1 MGEETVGGE
10 VAAMNRKI
18 IPDIVK
24 ATSILTMRPDETAME
39 CAKQMA
45 AKNIAAMIIVDSAGL
60 ITGIVTERDLCQKV
74 MATGG
79 DAAKVKLGDI
89 MTENPDTLAPDD
101 SARDALELMQTR
113 KYRHL
118 PVVKDG
124 KCQAVV
130 SVRDLYSAVKEA
142 LEQDIRETQAFV
154 FGDRYGA

>member
-1 MGEETVGGE
+1 
-10 VAAMNRKI
+10 MNRKI

-24 ATSILTMRPDETAME
+24 ATNILTMRPDETAE
-39 CAKQMA
+39 DCAKQMSG
-45 AKNIAAMIIVDSAGL
+45 KNIAAMIIVDNAGL
-60 ITGIVTERDLCQKV
+60 IIGIVTERDLCQKV
-74 MATGG
+74 LARGSDG
-79 DAAKVKLGDI
+79 AKVKLGDI
-89 MTENPDTLAPDD
+89 MTENPDTLSPDD

>member
-1 MGEETVGGE
+1 
-10 VAAMNRKI
+10 MNRKI

-24 ATSILTMRPDETAME
+24 ATNILTMRPDETAE
-39 CAKQMA
+39 DCAKQMSG
-45 AKNIAAMIIVDSAGL
+45 KNIAAMIIVDNAGL
-60 ITGIVTERDLCQKV
+60 IIGIVTERDLCQKV
-74 MATGG
+74 LARGSDG
-79 DAAKVKLGDI
+79 AKMKLGDI
-89 MTENPDTLAPDD
+89 MTENPDTLSPDD

>member
-1 MGEETVGGE
+1 
-10 VAAMNRKI
+10 MNRKI

-24 ATSILTMRPDETAME
+24 ATSILTMRPDESAEE

-45 AKNIAAMIIVDSAGL
+45 GKNIAAMIVVDSAGMV
-60 ITGIVTERDLCQKV
+60 TGIVTERDLCQKV
-74 MATGG
+74 MAKGA
-79 DAAKVKLGDI
+79 DAAAVKLSDI

-101 SARDALELMQTR
+101 SAGDALELMQTR

-142 LEQDIRETQAFV
+142 LEKEIRETEAFV